1 MNMKLNLNK
10 GVKIIC
16 LMAFAFSVVSCSKD
30 KGNYD
35 YQPKNAITISGIDS
49 VYTMMAGETFTVSPK
64 VIFLDGSNANDTSRF
79 TYAWKKQLPSGEVI
93 NLSNKQDL
101 SIHIAADKFSLDQG
115 NAIYFV
121 VIDQKTAARAQFALR
136 VDVTTE
142 TSFTRKGWYVL
153 SEADGGSRLS
163 LISYTSTPYVLY
175 KDVLKTIGS
184 GLTLDD
190 KGRPFS
196 VAIDYNSNLTVST
209 EKAAVYMPVLEGL
222 DWRADY
228 TVVNQFIAAPPANT
242 VIEYAGPLDV
252 QTKETNI
259 VFANNN
265 YYMESPQFEDYF
277 GTPVNKYDYA
287 PATFKASP
295 YFGALWQE
303 RGILMFD
310 TDKRQFALYRLSFTA
325 SSTTPVLSLPIDGG
339 STVNLPINKDLRY
352 MAKVRYTGERGQVFA
367 IMKDA
372 GNKYSLLRFEGRVGT
387 RTNVVLK
394 AAELEITATDFDKAE
409 HITFN
414 PVYGYIYYN
423 VGSKI
428 YAYDPVG
435 TKTSKLMLDVGPDK
449 ISFLEFSISNY
460 NAFKAH
466 PEELNRLAVGTY
478 NPGLPE
484 GENGKLTFYN
494 VPSAMG
500 AISPFGNPYTGF
512 GIIKSIAFV
521 VD

>member
-1 MNMKLNLNK
+1 MKLNLNK
-10 GVKIIC
+10 GIKIIF
-16 LMAFAFSVVSCSKD
+16 LMAFALSVASCSKD

-49 VYTMMAGETFTVSPK
+49 IYTIMAGETFTVSPK
-64 VIFLDGSNANDTSRF
+64 VTFLDGSDASDTSRF
-79 TYAWKKQLPSGEVI
+79 TYEWKKELPTAEVVR
-93 NLSNKQDL
+93 LSNKQEL
-101 SIHIAADKFSLDQG
+101 SINIAADKFSLNQG
-115 NAIYFV
+115 NTIYFV

-136 VDVTTE
+136 LDVTTE
-142 TSFTRKGWYVL
+142 SSFTRKGWYVL

-163 LISYTSTPYVLY
+163 LISYTNTPYILY
-175 KDVLKTIGS
+175 KDVLKTLGS
-184 GLTLDD
+184 GLTLHD

-209 EKAAVYMPVLEGL
+209 EKAAVYMSVMEGL
-222 DWRADY
+222 DWKADY
-228 TVVNQFIAAPPANT
+228 TVVNQFIATPPANT
-242 VIEYAGPLDV
+242 VVEYAGPLDI

-259 VFANNN
+259 VFANHN
-265 YYMESPQFEDYF
+265 YYIESPQFEDFF
-277 GTPVNKYDYA
+277 GTPVNQYDFT
-287 PATFKASP
+287 PTPFKASS

-310 TDKRQFALYRLSFTA
+310 TDNRQFALYRLSFTA
-325 SSTTPVLSLPIDGG
+325 SSTTPVLTLPIDGG

-372 GNKYSLLRFEGRVGT
+372 SSKYSLLRFEGRIAS
-387 RTNVVLK
+387 RTSIVLK
-394 AAELEITATDFDKAE
+394 AAEAEITATDFDKAE

-414 PVYGYIYYN
+414 PLYGYIYYN

-428 YAYDPVG
+428 YAYDPIG
-435 TKTSKLMLDVGPDK
+435 TKTSKLMLDVGSDK
-449 ISFLEFSISNY
+449 ISLLEFSISDY
-460 NAFKAH
+460 NAFVAH

-484 GENGKLTFYN
+484 GENGKLSFYN
-494 VPSAMG
+494 IPSAMG
-500 AISPFGNPYTGF
+500 AITPFGNPYTGF

-521 VD
+521 TD